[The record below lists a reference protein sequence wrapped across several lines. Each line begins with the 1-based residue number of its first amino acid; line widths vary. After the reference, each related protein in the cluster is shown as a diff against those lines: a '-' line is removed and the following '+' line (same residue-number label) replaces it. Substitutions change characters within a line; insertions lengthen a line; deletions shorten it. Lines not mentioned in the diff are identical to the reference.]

1 MPRSA
6 VLQDPTIGGLVCPGP
21 RASSLCTWEPVE
33 EAARATRVRACLC
46 ARWKRKADED
56 VVAWRMS
63 SCVVC
68 QGQPSCGACTCV
80 PHCHTTS
87 HRCRTLSRPKTSVVV
102 CM

>member
-33 EAARATRVRACLC
+33 EAARATRARACLC

-68 QGQPSCGACTCV
+68 HMPGSAELRSLRVCP
-80 PHCHTTS
+80 
-87 HRCRTLSRPKTSVVV
+87 TLSHDIASLSHALETED
-102 CM
+102 